1 MRSVEDILRVAGRL
15 VRTGRLRARFAG
27 SANYWEQR
35 YARGGNSGAGSY
47 GRLAVFKAETL
58 NAFLGRHQIASVI
71 EFGCGDGSQ
80 LEMLECSDYLGVDV
94 SATAV
99 ETCRRR
105 FQDDD
110 RKRFCA
116 LSEHDGS
123 MAEMTLSLDVV
134 YHLVEDE
141 VFERYMETL
150 FDAASR
156 FVVVYA
162 SNHDGPGPSVHVRH
176 RRFTDWVGENRPQWR
191 LCDMVKNRYPALQG
205 APDESFADFYFFE
218 RLPGAEGADETGAP
232 R

>member
-1 MRSVEDILRVAGRL
+1 MRSVQDILRVASRFA
-15 VRTGRLRARFAG
+15 RTGRLRAEFAG
-27 SANYWEQR
+27 SAAYWEER

-58 NAFLGRHQIASVI
+58 DAFMDRHRIESVI

-80 LEMLECSDYLGVDV
+80 LEMLECPDYLGVDV

-99 ETCRRR
+99 EACRRR
-105 FQDDD
+105 FQDDG
-110 RKRFCA
+110 RKRFCQ
-116 LSEHDGS
+116 LSDYDGS
-123 MAEMTLSLDVV
+123 LAEMTLSLDVV
-134 YHLVEDE
+134 YHLVEDA

-156 FVVVYA
+156 FVAVYA
-162 SNHDGPGPSVHVRH
+162 SNHEAPGPSVHVRH
-176 RRFTDWVGENRPQWR
+176 RRFTDWVEQNRSQWR
-191 LCDMVKNRYPALQG
+191 LCAVVKNRYPALRG

-218 RLPGAEGADETGAP
+218 RLPGGESPGAAGAS